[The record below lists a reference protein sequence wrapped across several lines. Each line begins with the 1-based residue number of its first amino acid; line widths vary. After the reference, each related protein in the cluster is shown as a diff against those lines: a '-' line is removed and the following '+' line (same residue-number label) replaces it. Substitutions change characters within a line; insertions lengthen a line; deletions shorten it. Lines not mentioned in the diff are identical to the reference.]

1 MPANSPEQPAPAT
14 ARKKRPGFIA
24 RLLWRVGYFVAGF
37 YGVVIAMLMWIEN
50 SMVYPAPRT
59 EIGDWNTLTAWRGE
73 DAEFTS
79 ADGTKLHGW
88 YFPHRDPK
96 RVIVLYHGNGENV
109 AMCAQEGVWLH
120 DNLDASVLVFDYRGY
135 GKSEG
140 EPSEKGICEDG
151 DAAAQWLAK
160 RAGVK
165 TSDLTL
171 AAHSLGTGVAVDVGV
186 KHQVKTLLLM
196 SPFAEMPDAAAAQ
209 FWFVPVRLL
218 MKNRYASVKKIPA
231 FKGATFIAH
240 GDYDNVVPQWSGKR
254 LYEAA
259 PEPKQFVP
267 LANTGHNDMP
277 FSKCEKELIEF
288 VRRVDAK

>member
-14 ARKKRPGFIA
+14 SRKKRPGFIA
-24 RLLWRVGYFVAGF
+24 RLLWRVSYFMTGF

-59 EIGDWNTLTAWRGE
+59 AIGEWSNLTAWRGE
-73 DAEFTS
+73 DVEFTS

-88 YFPHRDPK
+88 YFPNKNAK

-109 AMCAQEGVWLH
+109 AMSAQEAVWLH
-120 DNLDASVLVFDYRGY
+120 DNLEASVLVFDYRGY

-140 EPSEKGICEDG
+140 EPNEKGICEDG
-151 DAAAQWLAK
+151 DAAAQWIAK

-186 KHQVKTLLLM
+186 KHQVKTLLLL

-218 MKNRYASVKKIPA
+218 MRNRYASVKKIPA

-254 LYEAA
+254 LYDAT

-277 FSKCEKELIEF
+277 FSKCEQELIDFLARIE
-288 VRRVDAK
+288 KK